1 MMLNPVSFA
10 RLFTTFRRKSTLV
23 VCLAICTLGL
33 VPHVSAG
40 GSRIIKYDAP
50 NSGTGP
56 GQGTTS
62 TGINVVGTITGYV
75 TDNNNGTHGFV
86 RSPAGQF
93 KEFDAPGADPVVGC
107 TCPVSIND
115 FGAVAGQSIDTN
127 SVSHGFLRSL
137 DGKIT
142 GFDVSEAGVAPG
154 QGTVPSNNN
163 DFGVIAGNYVDA
175 NGVAHGFLR
184 IPNGDITTFDPSGSQ
199 GTYPNNVNNW
209 GVTAGTYYDAN
220 FVRHGFLR
228 NPFGK
233 ITTFDVPGSF
243 TDASSIGVW
252 NAFVNDLGVVAGSY
266 YDANTFVEYGYVRT
280 ANGHVTKFAAPG
292 AGTAQFTGTN
302 VFAVS
307 LQGAI
312 TGYGADDNFD
322 ALGFVRTFDG
332 KITSFDVPGQ
342 IEGAGNDYGSAG
354 WAINAE
360 GVVAGRWRDTNY
372 ALHGFLRTP

>member
-1 MMLNPVSFA
+1 M
-10 RLFTTFRRKSTLV
+10 
-23 VCLAICTLGL
+23 CLAICTLGL
-33 VPHVSAG
+33 VPYVSAG

-56 GQGTTS
+56 DQGTTS

-184 IPNGDITTFDPSGSQ
+184 IPNGNITTFDPSGSQ

-220 FVRHGFLR
+220 FVLHGFLR

-292 AGTAQFTGTN
+292 AGTTQFTGTN